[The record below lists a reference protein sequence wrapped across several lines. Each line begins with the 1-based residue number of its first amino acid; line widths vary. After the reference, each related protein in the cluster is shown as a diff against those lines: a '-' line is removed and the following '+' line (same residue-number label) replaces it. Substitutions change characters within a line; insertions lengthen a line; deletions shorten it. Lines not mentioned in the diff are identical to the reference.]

1 MELVAAL
8 VAEYVRLRE
17 RWISA
22 AVKIV
27 EWSRRGP
34 MKKIIALVIL
44 AVVAAAFFGL
54 TVPRH
59 VLNTLGFAMADCTD
73 GSGC

>member
-22 AVKIV
+22 AAKVV
-27 EWSRRGP
+27 EWSRGF
-34 MKKIIALVIL
+34 MKKIIAFVIL
-44 AVVAAAFFGL
+44 AVVAATFFGL

-59 VLNTLGFAMADCTD
+59 VLNTFGLAMADCTD